1 MNKDQITISY
11 SRFKG
16 KQVCDCINFTTLKS
30 LKTFKHIKTKIV
42 LTTDSDTDT
51 VDMLNMFD
59 YLYNELDLKYHSY
72 RDEYLISTIVDCV
85 NSMIV
90 EDLEMTSDK
99 YNDLALIYVNL
110 DRNQTKILNLISELQ
125 KYLNERDNKEDK

>member
-1 MNKDQITISY
+1 MIKDQITISY

-16 KQVCDCINFTTLKS
+16 KQVRDCINFTTLKS
-30 LKTFKHIKTKIV
+30 LKTFKHIKTKIF
-42 LTTDSDTDT
+42 LTTDSNA
-51 VDMLNMFD
+51 VNMFN
-59 YLYNELDLKYHSY
+59 YLYDKLELENHSY

-99 YNDLALIYVNL
+99 DNDDNDLALIYVNL
-110 DRNQTKILNLISELQ
+110 DRNQTKILNLISDLQ
-125 KYLNERDNKEDK
+125 EYLNNRDNKEDK

>member
-1 MNKDQITISY
+1 MIKNQITISY

-16 KQVCDCINFTTLKS
+16 KQVYECINFITLKS
-30 LKTFKHIKTKIV
+30 LKTFKHVKTKIF
-42 LTTDSDTDT
+42 LTTDSKIF
-51 VDMLNMFD
+51 NMFD
-59 YLYNELDLKYHSY
+59 YLYNELELENHSY

-90 EDLEMTSDK
+90 EDLGITSDK
-99 YNDLALIYVNL
+99 DNDLALIYVSL
-110 DRNQTKILNLISELQ
+110 DRNQTKILNLISDLQ

>member
-1 MNKDQITISY
+1 MIKDQITISY

-30 LKTFKHIKTKIV
+30 LKTFKHIKTKIF
-42 LTTDSDTDT
+42 LATDSNT
-51 VDMLNMFD
+51 VNIFN
-59 YLYNELDLKYHSY
+59 YLYDKLELENHSY

-90 EDLEMTSDK
+90 EDLEMTSDND
-99 YNDLALIYVNL
+99 NDLALIYVSL
-110 DRNQTKILNLISELQ
+110 DRNQTKILNLISDLQ
-125 KYLNERDNKEDK
+125 KYLNNRDNKEEDK

>member
-16 KQVCDCINFTTLKS
+16 KQVFDCINFTTFKS
-30 LKTFKHIKTKIV
+30 FKTFKHIKTKIF
-42 LTTDSDTDT
+42 LTTDSNT
-51 VDMLNMFD
+51 VNIFN
-59 YLYNELDLKYHSY
+59 YLYDKLELENHSY

-90 EDLEMTSDK
+90 EDLEMISDK
-99 YNDLALIYVNL
+99 DNDLALIYVNL

>member
-1 MNKDQITISY
+1 MSKDQITISY
-11 SRFKG
+11 SRFKE
-16 KQVCDCINFTTLKS
+16 KQVCDCINFTTIKS

-42 LTTDSDTDT
+42 LTTDSDT
-51 VDMLNMFD
+51 VNMFN
-59 YLYNELDLKYHSY
+59 YLYDKLELENHSY

-99 YNDLALIYVNL
+99 DNDLALIYVSL

>member
-1 MNKDQITISY
+1 MIKDQITISY

-30 LKTFKHIKTKIV
+30 LKTFKHIKTKIF
-42 LTTDSDTDT
+42 LTTDSNT
-51 VDMLNMFD
+51 VNIFN
-59 YLYNELDLKYHSY
+59 YLYDKLELENHSY

-99 YNDLALIYVNL
+99 DNDLALIYVSL
-110 DRNQTKILNLISELQ
+110 DRNQTKILNLISDLQ
-125 KYLNERDNKEDK
+125 EYLNQRDNKEDK

>member
-1 MNKDQITISY
+1 MIKDQITISY

-30 LKTFKHIKTKIV
+30 LKTFKHIKTKIF
-42 LTTDSDTDT
+42 LTTDSNT
-51 VDMLNMFD
+51 VNMFD
-59 YLYNELDLKYHSY
+59 YLYNKLELENHSY

-99 YNDLALIYVNL
+99 DNDDNDLALIYVSL
-110 DRNQTKILNLISELQ
+110 DRNQTKILNLISDLQ
-125 KYLNERDNKEDK
+125 EYLNQRDNKEDK

>member
-1 MNKDQITISY
+1 MNKDQITTSY

-16 KQVCDCINFTTLKS
+16 KQVYDCINFITLKS
-30 LKTFKHIKTKIV
+30 LKTFKHIKTKIF
-42 LTTDSDTDT
+42 LTTDSNI
-51 VDMLNMFD
+51 VNIFN
-59 YLYNELDLKYHSY
+59 YLYDKLELENHSY

-99 YNDLALIYVNL
+99 DNDLALIYVNL